1 MSSGDT
7 TLVSNWKEIICNK
20 MLKEICKPLQYISEV
35 LEDIVKYI
43 ESFATG
49 LKMLKRVFRF
59 LAQVLEC

>member
-1 MSSGDT
+1 
-7 TLVSNWKEIICNK
+7 